1 MDRCET
7 VLKLKC
13 SVGNLKLKRRRQR
26 HLMDRVKKPAPVMTA
41 FKEETHENE
50 HQSYNEVYFKKVQ
63 SEDKPNED
71 DGSTRSS
78 SPVLSN
84 RTLQESRR
92 KAEKKILM
100 QDIWQSKLRWHPMH
114 YQKSAPHCKSL
125 SVMPTQD
132 CLLLLIHM
140 TRVKAFTTMSWKC
153 F

>member
-26 HLMDRVKKPAPVMTA
+26 HLMDRVKKPAPVMTV

-100 QDIWQSKLRWHPMH
+100 QDIWQSKLR
-114 YQKSAPHCKSL
+114 
-125 SVMPTQD
+125 
-132 CLLLLIHM
+132 
-140 TRVKAFTTMSWKC
+140 
-153 F
+153 